1 MKLKGTKTAENLLK
15 SFAGESQANRRY
27 TYYAK
32 VARKQGYIQIADI
45 FEETADQES
54 MHAKRF
60 FSFLNEDKELQGE
73 MLGITAEYPVALYE
87 ETLDNL
93 KAAAAGENEEW
104 TDAYQEFAKIDK
116 AENKQKHVC
125 DLFRYVS
132 RYVLDSNHAE
142 LFQECSEL
150 LNRYVMYERNLKK
163 EDRNQLFNIKDFNQV
178 QAIEYL
184 SALLII
190 FKRLDDRRVVH
201 RQRKSKKS
209 KVLKWPT
216 KNELKKFREIKND
229 IFVAI
234 KNEMEMQEAIDNF
247 LEAYEIQSDEER
259 NIFVDTKLI
268 LKTVR
273 VLFGDKN
280 AK

>member
-104 TDAYQEFAKIDK
+104 TDLYPEFAKIADEEGFPEVAVCFRMIAKVEK
-116 AENKQKHVC
+116 AHE
-125 DLFRYVS
+125 
-132 RYVLDSNHAE
+132 
-142 LFQECSEL
+142 
-150 LNRYVMYERNLKK
+150 NRYRKLYDNLEKGLVFKK
-163 EDRNQLFNIKDFNQV
+163 GDKVVWKCINCG
-178 QAIEYL
+178 YL
-184 SALLII
+184 HEGDSALVKCPACLHPQSY
-190 FKRLDDRRVVH
+190 F
-201 RQRKSKKS
+201 
-209 KVLKWPT
+209 
-216 KNELKKFREIKND
+216 E
-229 IFVAI
+229 IFVE
-234 KNEMEMQEAIDNF
+234 N
-247 LEAYEIQSDEER
+247 Y
-259 NIFVDTKLI
+259 
-268 LKTVR
+268 
-273 VLFGDKN
+273 
-280 AK
+280 